1 MQTDTVGQHVGHGV
15 MRGEWATGERERQ
28 RISFVYQEDVGK
40 EGPKARRFFFPIFFS
55 YFSVVRDTGDRLCVM

>member
-40 EGPKARRFFFPIFFS
+40 EGPKARRFFFPYFFLT
-55 YFSVVRDTGDRLCVM
+55 FL